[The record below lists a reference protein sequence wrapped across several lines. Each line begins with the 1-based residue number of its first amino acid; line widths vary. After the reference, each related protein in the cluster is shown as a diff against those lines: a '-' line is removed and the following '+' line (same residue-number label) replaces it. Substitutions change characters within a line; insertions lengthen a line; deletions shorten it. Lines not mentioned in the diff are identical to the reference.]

1 MQVAYRFFKA
11 GSFTTWDVM
20 FAEVAEFA
28 SQIDRDDLISI
39 SQSEDNSQAVVTA
52 WYWEH

>member
-1 MQVAYRFFKA
+1 MRVAYRFFKA
-11 GSFTTWDVM
+11 GSFTSWDAL

-28 SQIDRDDLISI
+28 SGIGRGDLISI
-39 SQSEDNSQAVVTA
+39 SHSEDQGKAVVTV

>member
-1 MQVAYRFFKA
+1 MQVAYRYFKA
-11 GSFTTWDVM
+11 GSFTTWDAM

-28 SQIDRDDLISI
+28 SQIDRADLISI
-39 SQSEDNSQAVVTA
+39 SQSEDNSQAVVTV